1 MNTIVVFAIVLE
13 FPDISFGTVRCT
25 SLVIFLLFVFWLAI
39 VWFNLMNG
47 LAIDHAEEIRKNGET
62 LSPVERV
69 RLISEIERVVKA
81 LRS

>member
-1 MNTIVVFAIVLE
+1 
-13 FPDISFGTVRCT
+13 
-25 SLVIFLLFVFWLAI
+25 
-39 VWFNLMNG
+39 MNG